1 MKEDQVVEIWLGL
14 KEYLDK
20 KSVELAAEKYVDILA
35 DYGVDDITFKDALG
49 HDEELDEAISYY
61 LDLGNDEDD

>member
-1 MKEDQVVEIWLGL
+1 MKEDQLVEIWLGL

-35 DYGVDDITFKDALG
+35 DYGVDDITFKDSLG

-61 LDLGNDEDD
+61 LDLDNDEDD